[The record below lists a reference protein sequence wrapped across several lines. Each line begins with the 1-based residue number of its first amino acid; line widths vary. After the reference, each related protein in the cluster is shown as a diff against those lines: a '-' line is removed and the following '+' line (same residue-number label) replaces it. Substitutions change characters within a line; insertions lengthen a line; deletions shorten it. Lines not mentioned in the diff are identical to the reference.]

1 VVVTRYTKFQIAS
14 RQLETA
20 IGLFVSGRD
29 RLSAISLAGAADS
42 ILHALVLKSGRE
54 PFVEYSR
61 RVREALSGETP
72 PKGKYTSHINTVLMI
87 NALKHMDENDPEDLE
102 LNVDECAVG
111 AILKAVA
118 NYRKLV
124 ENDPDFIKAFFAWTW
139 QNMNGP
145 EIMEAS
151 KALPPKLRKSP

>member
-1 VVVTRYTKFQIAS
+1 VVVTKYTKFQIAS

-29 RLSAISLAGAADS
+29 RLSAISLAGAADG

-61 RVREALSGETP
+61 RVRESVSGEIP
-72 PKGKYTSHINTVLMI
+72 PRGKYTTHINNILMI
-87 NALKHMDENDPEDLE
+87 NALKHMDEGDAEDLE
-102 LNVDECAVG
+102 LDVDECAVG

-124 ENDPDFIKAFFAWTW
+124 ESDPDFIKAFFAWTW
-139 QNMNGP
+139 QNMDGP
-145 EIMEAS
+145 KVMEAS
-151 KALPPKLRKSP
+151 KLLPPKLRKSP

>member
-1 VVVTRYTKFQIAS
+1 MTKYTKLQIAS

-29 RLSAISLAGAADS
+29 RLSAISLAGAADG

-61 RVREALSGETP
+61 RVRESLSGETP
-72 PKGKYTSHINTVLMI
+72 PKGKYTTHINNVLMI
-87 NALKHMDENDPEDLE
+87 NALKHMDEDGPDELE
-102 LNVDECAVG
+102 FNVDECAVG

-124 ENDPDFIKAFFAWTW
+124 ESDPDFIKAFFAWTW
-139 QNMNGP
+139 QNMDGP
-145 EIMEAS
+145 AIMEKS
-151 KALPPKLRKSP
+151 KNLPPKLRKSP